1 MRATLLALGLLLAL
15 PLPASAQQVP
25 LKSLGRFDG
34 WRENALI
41 GYGVVTGLA
50 GSGDTRRN
58 AVTRQALRNILSRLG
73 TSVTEEQISSRNVA
87 VVMVTAV
94 LPPSANVG
102 DRIDAAVSSIGDA
115 RSLAGGTL
123 IMTPLIGPDQRTY
136 ALAQGPLLTGGYRY
150 DSDLN
155 NQQRN
160 TPTSAILQGGATI
173 ETPVESPVLA
183 RDGELSFLL
192 ARPDFSTAQRV
203 AAEIGGRLGQ
213 GSAWAR
219 GADEVRIRFGGG
231 PVEVTAFIASLENI
245 LVEPG
250 RRPRVVINERTG
262 TVVAGGDVTISS
274 VVIAQGDIKVTVTA
288 QRTASQPSFVSGFA
302 SDVGSLVVT
311 NTRLEVDQ
319 VGDRAFAMPNTS
331 VADLVQALSR
341 ARIDTRRMISI
352 LQAIQ
357 AAGAL
362 HAEIVVQ

>member
-1 MRATLLALGLLLAL
+1 
-15 PLPASAQQVP
+15 
-25 LKSLGRFDG
+25 
-34 WRENALI
+34 
-41 GYGVVTGLA
+41 
-50 GSGDTRRN
+50 
-58 AVTRQALRNILSRLG
+58 
-73 TSVTEEQISSRNVA
+73 
-87 VVMVTAV
+87 MVTAV

-250 RRPRVVINERTG
+250 RAPARRDQRAHRHRGRGRRRDDLER
-262 TVVAGGDVTISS
+262 GDR
-274 VVIAQGDIKVTVTA
+274 QGDIKVTVTA